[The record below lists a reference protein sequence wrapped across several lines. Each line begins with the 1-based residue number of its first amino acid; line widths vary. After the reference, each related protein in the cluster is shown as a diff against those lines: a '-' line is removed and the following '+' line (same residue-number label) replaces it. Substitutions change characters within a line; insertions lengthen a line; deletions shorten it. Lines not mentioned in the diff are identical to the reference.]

1 MATSVQ
7 PETTPAHNNAAS
19 LDTAQQRFLG
29 LLSQEEQQPANPPE
43 QPPKAEGS
51 PPPAAASATEQAPAA
66 PTAGSEQ
73 APSESQESTSEPDAP
88 VTYPVKFAGKE
99 EQVTLEELTKGYSR
113 TQDYTLKTQK
123 LAEDKR
129 QFDAEATQVRAERH
143 QYQTT
148 LETLKQAIQT
158 QQPAEP
164 NWEQRRLQV
173 TPEQLA
179 QEMMTFRETQKRIDQ
194 ITAEQQ
200 RVAGLQRVDAER
212 QFATRLEDERQ
223 KLNAALPDFADPTS
237 GPQIR
242 QSLYE
247 YAKGLGFADD
257 DIGPATT
264 DHRVVVL
271 IHKAMQFDKAQAAK
285 PKIESKIENALKPAA
300 PGNRQPAKPLNKLAE
315 AKSRLKDTGRVEDA
329 AAAFYQLLD

>member
-1 MATSVQ
+1 MATQVQ
-7 PETTPAHNNAAS
+7 PETTPAHDNAGS
-19 LDTAQQRFLG
+19 LDTARQKFLG
-29 LLSQEEQQPANPPE
+29 LLSQEDQQPPKPSE
-43 QPPKAEGS
+43 QPPQNAAEATQQTPPAPVEGS
-51 PPPAAASATEQAPAA
+51 EA
-66 PTAGSEQ
+66 
-73 APSESQESTSEPDAP
+73 APSESQELPPEPEAP
-88 VTYPVKFAGKE
+88 VTYPVKYAGKE

-123 LAEDKR
+123 LAEEKR
-129 QFDAEATQVRAERH
+129 QLESEASQVRAERH

-148 LETLKQAIQT
+148 LETLKHTIQVN
-158 QQPAEP
+158 QPAEP

-179 QEMMTFRETQKRIDQ
+179 QEMVGFRENQKRIDQ

-200 RVAGLQRVDAER
+200 RVGALQQADRER
-212 QFATRLEDERQ
+212 EFATRLEDERQ

-300 PGNRQPAKPLNKLAE
+300 PGNRQPAKPTSKLAE
-315 AKSRLKDTGRVEDA
+315 AKSRLKESGRVEDA
-329 AAAFYQLLD
+329 AAAFYQILE